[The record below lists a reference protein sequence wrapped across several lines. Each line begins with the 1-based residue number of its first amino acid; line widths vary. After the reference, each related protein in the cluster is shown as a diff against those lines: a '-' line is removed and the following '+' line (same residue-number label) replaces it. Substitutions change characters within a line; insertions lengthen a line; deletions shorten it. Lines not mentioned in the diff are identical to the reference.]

1 MLINLQKRIKYNIT
15 SPLRLCTRVR
25 AGRSTSPAAPTAS
38 HPQGTGT
45 HIRPGGPQED
55 PRIDMAGELMIM
67 TGGGDHACVWAFF
80 LPYCHSHHRDP
91 CLSHECFSAVVFW
104 TTRPLIAR
112 HLSEFGMFKHYSVAP
127 LASYFQ

>member
-15 SPLRLCTRVR
+15 SPLRLCTRAR

-67 TGGGDHACVWAFF
+67 TGGGDHVCVGIF
-80 LPYCHSHHRDP
+80 L
-91 CLSHECFSAVVFW
+91 CLIVPVTVGTLVRHINVF
-104 TTRPLIAR
+104 LLFI
-112 HLSEFGMFKHYSVAP
+112 MNN
-127 LASYFQ
+127 